1 MNRPPVIHHFRSV
14 VTPSPLTART
24 KSSQGSPKC
33 SGAVVLPALLAMIAF
48 IGSAV
53 GAGQRIRARYVGVP
67 IQLRSAPI
75 TVSIPVQG
83 DSWAIQAA
91 GDRGQLALDLQD
103 VEFNGPPEIYYDI
116 YLDLPAEVKNPG
128 SNSVNLIGRLTPLAE
143 RRVDPGSASGA
154 RISYSIADVVHALTI
169 SRAWNPDVMT
179 ITFVPRSLG
188 GGQGITGRVSTV
200 RARIGRLLIVSA
212 N

>member
-1 MNRPPVIHHFRSV
+1 MNGPLMSHHFRSG
-14 VTPSPLTART
+14 VTPSSPRAWT
-24 KSSQGSPKC
+24 KSWWTDVRSAKC
-33 SGAVVLPALLAMIAF
+33 SGAVVLLAILAMTTI
-48 IGSAV
+48 IGSVV
-53 GAGQRIRARYVGVP
+53 GAGQRIMARYVGVP

-188 GGQGITGRVSTV
+188 GGQGIEGRVS
-200 RARIGRLLIVSA
+200 
-212 N
+212 